1 MLAYC
6 VSPPSGGTS
15 RADRSEARAGIRLKE
30 LSLCHIWLPALKRF
44 RLSPRGISRS
54 SASTF
59 ERLEISGSVRAW
71 LAMLRMVV
79 SSGPKRSLKAI
90 CSWSLEAL
98 PAEEQH
104 GMLVE
109 RLDDLPE
116 GRIVDARDV
125 DVEHLDAEP
134 GV

>member
-15 RADRSEARAGIRLKE
+15 RADSNEARAGIRLKE
-30 LSLCHIWLPALKRF
+30 LSLCHIRLPAWKRL
-44 RLSPRGISRS
+44 RLSPRGMSRS

-90 CSWSLEAL
+90 CSRSSRRCPRKSRTECWSNASAISL
-98 PAEEQH
+98 
-104 GMLVE
+104 
-109 RLDDLPE
+109 
-116 GRIVDARDV
+116 
-125 DVEHLDAEP
+125 
-134 GV
+134 